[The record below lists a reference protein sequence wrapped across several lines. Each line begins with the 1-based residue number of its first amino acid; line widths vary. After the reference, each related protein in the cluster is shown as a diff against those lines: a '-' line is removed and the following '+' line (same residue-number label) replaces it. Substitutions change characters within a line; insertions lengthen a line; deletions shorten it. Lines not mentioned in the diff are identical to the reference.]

1 MSYKIGVIAGCFD
14 LIHPGYIRM
23 FSDAKNVC
31 DKLLIALH
39 EDPSEERP
47 EIKHKPIHSISERI
61 EILRAIKYVDSIFT
75 YCTEKE
81 LYELLKISMANLR
94 ILGSDYK
101 NTQYNGHDLDMEVY
115 FHKRDHNY
123 STTSLRRKIC
133 EQL

>member
-14 LIHPGYIRM
+14 LIHPGYIKM
-23 FSDAKNVC
+23 FLDAKNVC
-31 DKLLIALH
+31 DKLAIALH

-47 EIKHKPIHSISERI
+47 ETKHKPIHSVSERI
-61 EILRAIKYVDSIFT
+61 EILNAIECIDGIFT
-75 YCTEKE
+75 YRTEKE
-81 LYELLKISMANLR
+81 LYELLKESNINIR

-115 FHKRDHNY
+115 FHTRDHNY